1 MILYFIFIIL
11 WGVEKNQCSEDESI
25 FFGSVRPR
33 FVQFLALLI
42 FLNDGD
48 QDIHCG
54 YIKKHP

>member
-25 FFGSVRPR
+25 FLVQLDLN
-33 FVQFLALLI
+33 FVQFSALLI

-48 QDIHCG
+48 HDILWG
-54 YIKKHP
+54 GT